1 MNKGIGQKLMAGTS
15 MNPKSKIPKVIIQTM
30 TNTDKLPAAMLEAS
44 SSWKKQNPSYEH
56 ILFSGDDR
64 IEFIKNFYDK
74 EMLTIYSSLSHNS
87 FKADL
92 FRMCYLYK
100 KGGIYVDIDFACNKS
115 VDTIIKEDRDIVA
128 GIANNQINMGMLIT
142 APESPIFKHI
152 LETGTRRFFE
162 KKPIGE
168 QWKLWGNVD
177 VGYFGPPAMTYSW
190 GYFHERF
197 KREEDIKVVYEHPCW
212 TKNIEERKKIKKTY
226 NFCWRKGN
234 YTKKGLNFTLLNK
247 APFTYICSDKLYSQ
261 KQYITDLE
269 SMGLKHW
276 SPKFHKRWLNK

>member
-1 MNKGIGQKLMAGTS
+1 MGGIS
-15 MNPKSKIPKVIIQTM
+15 MSPKSKIPKTIIQTM

-44 SSWKKQNPSYEH
+44 SSWKKENPSYEYA
-56 ILFSGDDR
+56 LFSGDDR

-74 EMLTIYSSLSHNS
+74 EILAMYFAMSHNS

-100 KGGIYVDIDFACNKS
+100 KGGIYVDIDLACNKS

-142 APESPIFKHI
+142 APESPIFEHI

-162 KKPIGE
+162 QKPIGAE
-168 QWKLWGNVD
+168 WKLWSNPD

-190 GYFHERF
+190 GHFHERF
-197 KREEDIKVVYEHPCW
+197 ETEEDIEVVYKHPCW
-212 TKNIEERKKIKKTY
+212 SKNKTDEQRQEMRKGY
-226 NFCWRKGN
+226 HFCWRKGN
-234 YTKKGLNFTLLNK
+234 YTKKGLNFTLLSK
-247 APFTYICSDKLYSQ
+247 APFTYICSERLYSQ
-261 KQYITDLE
+261 KQYIKDLE